1 MEEWI
6 SLSEYMKRRKI
17 GYNVALQLLYNKE
30 VEYIKTEGGQY
41 KIKVGGDSIS
51 KEMYEREKEL
61 RIKAETKL
69 ELLKKILNEEVIDGI
84 N

>member
-6 SLSEYMKRRKI
+6 SLNEFMKRRKI

-69 ELLKKILNEEVIDGI
+69 ELLKKFLNEEVIDEI

>member
-6 SLSEYMKRRKI
+6 SLSEFMKRRKI

-41 KIKVGGDSIS
+41 KIKVGGDSIN

-69 ELLKKILNEEVIDGI
+69 ELLKKILNEEVIDEI